1 MRRSPTLS
9 YMKGDNGVGRRVT
22 QENGHGAV
30 AGRRKY
36 LLMMA
41 NDDGRLNEEEECCRC
56 AARDGPQGEVWC
68 VREWVKEDSGP
79 SSSVLP
85 IASCQVTERDL
96 RLSGPSLAYP
106 DDAIVLCLPLRK
118 KKKKNK
124 KKKKSPGRIHF
135 SPAISPLRQVMYP
148 PLSPFCGPFSP
159 RASYGSEQKDQIYS
173 GRPFGIPRDFFF
185 F

>member
-9 YMKGDNGVGRRVT
+9 YMKGDNGVGRWVT

-30 AGRRKY
+30 CGPEKIPADDGD
-36 LLMMA
+36 
-41 NDDGRLNEEEECCRC
+41 DDGRLNEEEECCC
-56 AARDGPQGEVWC
+56 CCVARDGPQGEVWC

-79 SSSVLP
+79 SSSVLQ

-118 KKKKNK
+118 KKKN